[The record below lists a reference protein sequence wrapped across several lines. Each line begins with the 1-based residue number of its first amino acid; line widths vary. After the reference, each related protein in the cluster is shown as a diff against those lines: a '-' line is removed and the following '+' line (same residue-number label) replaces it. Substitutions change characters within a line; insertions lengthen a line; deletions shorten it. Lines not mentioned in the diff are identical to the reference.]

1 MMSPIQTY
9 ICDRVEGRGV
19 LQRAACALVV
29 LMIASFGFR
38 AQAADDFVSTKPTQR
53 VEYWQKREADI
64 AVQLRDTEAL
74 SKVKLVFLGDSIT
87 DFWQLGD
94 NPWVTG
100 QRFGKQ
106 SWDESFAGVPAE
118 NRALNLG
125 ISGDRTEH
133 VLYRILPASAGG
145 LGQLDPPELNPD
157 VILVLIGVNNT
168 WAEETPVVDSVVAG
182 IVQVLAAVHARKPD
196 ARIVLQSLIPTNDAA
211 KNRDVLLPVNRRIA
225 ELARSPQ
232 FSGFVSYLDL
242 YPLFVDAA
250 GQQNGGYFVTDGVHP
265 NQAGYRVWR
274 DRLVPYLRELRARR
288 SRNDG

>member
-9 ICDRVEGRGV
+9 TSDRVKGRGV
-19 LQRAACALVV
+19 IRRAACALAV
-29 LMIASFGFR
+29 LTIATFGFR
-38 AQAADDFVSTKPTQR
+38 VQAADDFASTKPTQR

-100 QRFGKQ
+100 QLFGKQ
-106 SWDESFAGVPAE
+106 SWDESFTGAAAE
-118 NRALNLG
+118 NLALNLG

-145 LGQLDPPELNPD
+145 LGQLDAPELQPD
-157 VILVLIGVNNT
+157 VIFVLIGVNNT

-182 IVQVLAAVHARKPD
+182 IVQVVNAVHARKPD
-196 ARIVLQSLIPTNDAA
+196 ARIVLQSLIPTNDPV
-211 KNRDVLLPVNRRIA
+211 KNRDALLPINRRIA
-225 ELARSPQ
+225 DLAASPQ

-242 YPLFVDAA
+242 YPLFTDAA
-250 GQQNGGYFVTDGVHP
+250 GQQISGYFVSDGVHP
-265 NQAGYRVWR
+265 NQSGYRVWR
-274 DRLVPYLRELRARR
+274 DLLVPYLRELRARQP
-288 SRNDG
+288 

>member
-1 MMSPIQTY
+1 MMSSTHS
-9 ICDRVEGRGV
+9 CTSCRVEARGV
-19 LQRAACALVV
+19 LQRAACVLV
-29 LMIASFGFR
+29 MFMTATFGLR
-38 AQAADDFVSTKPTQR
+38 AQAADDFASTKPTQR

-64 AVQLRDTEAL
+64 AVQLRDTESL

-100 QRFGKQ
+100 QLFGKQ
-106 SWDESFAGVPAE
+106 SWDESFTGAPAE
-118 NRALNLG
+118 NLALNLG

-145 LGQLDPPELNPD
+145 LGQLDAPDLQPD

-182 IVQVLAAVHARKPD
+182 IVQVLAAVHARKPE
-196 ARIVLQSLIPTNDAA
+196 ARIVLQSLIPTNDPA

-225 ELARSPQ
+225 DLAESPQ
-232 FSGFVSYLDL
+232 FSAFVSYLDV
-242 YPLFVDAA
+242 YPLFSDAA
-250 GQQNGGYFVTDGVHP
+250 GQQISGYFASDGIHP
-265 NQAGYRVWR
+265 NQSGYRIWR

-288 SRNDG
+288 P

>member
-1 MMSPIQTY
+1 MMSLIQTY
-9 ICDRVEGRGV
+9 ACDRVKAWGAVR
-19 LQRAACALVV
+19 RAACSLIV
-29 LMIASFGFR
+29 LMIATFGFGV
-38 AQAADDFVSTKPTQR
+38 QAADDFASTKPTQR

-64 AVQLRDTEAL
+64 AVQLRDAEAL

-100 QRFGKQ
+100 QLFGKQ
-106 SWDESFAGVPAE
+106 SWDESFAGEPAE

-145 LGQLDPPELNPD
+145 LGQLDPPELKPD

-182 IVQVLAAVHARKPD
+182 IVQVLTAVHARKPD

-250 GQQNGGYFVTDGVHP
+250 GQQNGAYFVTDGVHP
-265 NQAGYRVWR
+265 NRAGYRVWR
-274 DRLVPYLRELRARR
+274 DRLVPYLRELRAPRR
-288 SRNDG
+288 

>member
-1 MMSPIQTY
+1 MMSSIHMCT
-9 ICDRVEGRGV
+9 DFRARVGGAV
-19 LQRAACALVV
+19 QRAACVLVM
-29 LMIASFGFR
+29 LMTVTFGFR
-38 AQAADDFVSTKPTQR
+38 AQAADGFASMKPTQR

-100 QRFGKQ
+100 QLFGKQ
-106 SWDESFAGVPAE
+106 SWDESFTGAPVE
-118 NRALNLG
+118 NLALNLG

-145 LGQLDPPELNPD
+145 LGQLDAPELQPD

-196 ARIVLQSLIPTNDAA
+196 ARIVLQSLIPTNDPA
-211 KNRDVLLPVNRRIA
+211 KNRDVLLPVNRQIA
-225 ELARSPQ
+225 DLASGSK

-250 GQQNGGYFVTDGVHP
+250 GQQIGGYFVNDGVHP
-265 NQAGYRVWR
+265 SQAGYRIWR
-274 DRLVPYLRELRARR
+274 DRLVVYLRELRTRR
-288 SRNDG
+288 P

>member
-9 ICDRVEGRGV
+9 TSDRVKGRGV
-19 LQRAACALVV
+19 IRLAACALAV
-29 LMIASFGFR
+29 LTIATFGFR
-38 AQAADDFVSTKPTQR
+38 VQAADDFASTKPTQR

-100 QRFGKQ
+100 QLFGKQ
-106 SWDESFAGVPAE
+106 SWDESFTGASAE
-118 NRALNLG
+118 NLALNLG

-145 LGQLDPPELNPD
+145 LGQLDAPELQPD
-157 VILVLIGVNNT
+157 VIFVLIGVNNT
-168 WAEETPVVDSVVAG
+168 WAAETPVVDSVVAG
-182 IVQVLAAVHARKPD
+182 IVQVVNAVHARKPD
-196 ARIVLQSLIPTNDAA
+196 ARIVLQSLIPTNDPV
-211 KNRDVLLPVNRRIA
+211 KNRDALLPINRRI
-225 ELARSPQ
+225 EDLAASPQ

-242 YPLFVDAA
+242 YPLFANAA
-250 GQQNGGYFVTDGVHP
+250 GQQISGYFVSDGVHP
-265 NQAGYRVWR
+265 NQSGYRVWR
-274 DRLVPYLRELRARR
+274 DRLVPYLRELRARQP
-288 SRNDG
+288 

>member
-1 MMSPIQTY
+1 MMSPIQMY
-9 ICDRVEGRGV
+9 ACGRVAVRSAIR
-19 LQRAACALVV
+19 RAACAFVV
-29 LMIASFGFR
+29 LMIATLAFR
-38 AQAADDFVSTKPTQR
+38 TQAADDFASTKPTQR

-94 NPWVTG
+94 NPWVAG
-100 QRFGKQ
+100 QLFGKQ
-106 SWDESFAGVPAE
+106 SWDESFAGEPAE

-145 LGQLDPPELNPD
+145 LGQLDPPELKPD

-182 IVQVLAAVHARKPD
+182 IVQVLTAVHARKPD

-211 KNRDVLLPVNRRIA
+211 KNRDVLLPVNRQIA
-225 ELARSPQ
+225 ELAGSPQ

-274 DRLVPYLRELRARR
+274 DRLVPYLRELRAPRR
-288 SRNDG
+288 

>member
-9 ICDRVEGRGV
+9 TSDRVEGRGAIR
-19 LQRAACALVV
+19 RAAWALVV
-29 LMIASFGFR
+29 LTIAAFGFR
-38 AQAADDFVSTKPTQR
+38 VQAADDFASTKPTQR

-64 AVQLRDTEAL
+64 ALQLRDTEAL
-74 SKVKLVFLGDSIT
+74 PKVKLVFLGDSIT

-100 QRFGKQ
+100 QLFGKQ
-106 SWDESFAGVPAE
+106 SWDESFTGAPAE
-118 NRALNLG
+118 NLALNLG

-145 LGQLDPPELNPD
+145 LGQLDAPELQPD
-157 VILVLIGVNNT
+157 VIILLIGVNNT

-182 IVQVLAAVHARKPD
+182 IVQVVNAVHARKPD
-196 ARIVLQSLIPTNDAA
+196 ARIVLQSLIPTNDPV
-211 KNRDVLLPVNRRIA
+211 KNRDALLPINRR
-225 ELARSPQ
+225 LADLAVSPQ

-250 GQQNGGYFVTDGVHP
+250 GRQISGHFVNDGVHP
-265 NQAGYRVWR
+265 NQSGYRVWR
-274 DRLVPYLRELRARR
+274 DRLVPYLGELRARQP
-288 SRNDG
+288 

>member
-1 MMSPIQTY
+1 MMSSIQ
-9 ICDRVEGRGV
+9 IRAGCRVEVRGA
-19 LQRAACALVV
+19 LQRAACALVM
-29 LMIASFGFR
+29 LMTATFVFR
-38 AQAADDFVSTKPTQR
+38 AQAADDFASTKPTQR

-87 DFWQLGD
+87 DFWQLDD

-100 QRFGKQ
+100 QLFGKQ
-106 SWDESFAGVPAE
+106 SWDESFTGMPAE
-118 NRALNLG
+118 NFALNLG

-145 LGQLDPPELNPD
+145 LGQLDAPELKPD

-182 IVQVLAAVHARKPD
+182 IVQVVSAVHARKPES
-196 ARIVLQSLIPTNDAA
+196 RIVLQSLIPTNDPV
-211 KNRDVLLPVNRRIA
+211 KNRDALLPINRRIA
-225 ELARSPQ
+225 DLAASQQ

-242 YPLFVDAA
+242 YPLFADAA
-250 GQQNGGYFVTDGVHP
+250 GQQISGYFVNDGVHP
-265 NQAGYRVWR
+265 NQTGYRIWR
-274 DRLVPYLRELRARR
+274 DRLVSYLHELRTHRH
-288 SRNDG
+288 SRP

>member
-1 MMSPIQTY
+1 MMSSIHTY
-9 ICDRVEGRGV
+9 ANSRAGVRGAV
-19 LQRAACALVV
+19 LRSACVLVMSITV
-29 LMIASFGFR
+29 AFGFP
-38 AQAADDFVSTKPTQR
+38 AQAVDDFASTKPTQR

-100 QRFGKQ
+100 QLFGKQ

-145 LGQLDPPELNPD
+145 LGQLDPPELKPD

-225 ELARSPQ
+225 DLAASPQ

-274 DRLVPYLRELRARR
+274 DRLVPYLRELRA
-288 SRNDG
+288 SRP

>member
-1 MMSPIQTY
+1 MSLIQMY
-9 ICDRVEGRGV
+9 ACGRVAVRGTIR
-19 LQRAACALVV
+19 RAACALVV
-29 LMIASFGFR
+29 LMIATFGLR
-38 AQAADDFVSTKPTQR
+38 AQAADDFASTKPTQR

-64 AVQLRDTEAL
+64 AVQLRDTGAL

-100 QRFGKQ
+100 QLFGKQ
-106 SWDESFAGVPAE
+106 SWDESFAGEPAE

-145 LGQLDPPELNPD
+145 LGQLDPPELKPD
-157 VILVLIGVNNT
+157 VILMLIGVNNT

-182 IVQVLAAVHARKPD
+182 IVQVLTAVHARKPD

-225 ELARSPQ
+225 ELAGSAQ

-274 DRLVPYLRELRARR
+274 DRLVPYLRELRAPRR
-288 SRNDG
+288 

>member
-9 ICDRVEGRGV
+9 TSDRVKGRGV
-19 LQRAACALVV
+19 IRLAACALAV
-29 LMIASFGFR
+29 LTIATFGFR
-38 AQAADDFVSTKPTQR
+38 VQAADDFASTKPTQR
-53 VEYWQKREADI
+53 VGYWQKREADI

-100 QRFGKQ
+100 QLFGKQ
-106 SWDESFAGVPAE
+106 SWDESFTGASAE
-118 NRALNLG
+118 NLALNLG

-145 LGQLDPPELNPD
+145 LGQLDATELQPD
-157 VILVLIGVNNT
+157 VIVLLIGVNNT

-182 IVQVLAAVHARKPD
+182 IVQVVNAVHARKPD
-196 ARIVLQSLIPTNDAA
+196 ARIVLQSLIPTNDPV
-211 KNRDVLLPVNRRIA
+211 KNRDALLPINRRI
-225 ELARSPQ
+225 EDLAASPQ

-242 YPLFVDAA
+242 YPLFADAA
-250 GQQNGGYFVTDGVHP
+250 GQQISGYFVSDGVHP
-265 NQAGYRVWR
+265 NQSGYRVWR
-274 DRLVPYLRELRARR
+274 DRLVPYLRELRARQP
-288 SRNDG
+288 

>member
-1 MMSPIQTY
+1 MMSSIRMYTNP
-9 ICDRVEGRGV
+9 RVRVRDAV
-19 LQRAACALVV
+19 LRTACLLVM
-29 LMIASFGFR
+29 LTTATFGFQ
-38 AQAADDFVSTKPTQR
+38 AQAADDFASTKPTQR

-100 QRFGKQ
+100 QLFGKQ
-106 SWDESFAGVPAE
+106 SWDESFTGAPAE
-118 NRALNLG
+118 NLALNLG

-145 LGQLDPPELNPD
+145 LGQLDAPELQPD

-168 WAEETPVVDSVVAG
+168 WAEEAPVVDSVVAG
-182 IVQVLAAVHARKPD
+182 IVQVLTAVHARKPD
-196 ARIVLQSLIPTNDAA
+196 ARIVLQSLIPTNDPA
-211 KNRDVLLPVNRRIA
+211 KNRDALLPINRRIA
-225 ELARSPQ
+225 DLAASPQ
-232 FSGFVSYLDL
+232 FSAFLSYLDL
-242 YPLFVDAA
+242 YPLFADSA
-250 GQQNGGYFVTDGVHP
+250 GQQISGYFVNDGVHP
-265 NQAGYRVWR
+265 NQRGYRVWR

-288 SRNDG
+288 P

>member
-9 ICDRVEGRGV
+9 TSDRVKGRGV
-19 LQRAACALVV
+19 IRLAACALAV
-29 LMIASFGFR
+29 LTIATFGFR
-38 AQAADDFVSTKPTQR
+38 VQAADDFASTKPTQR

-100 QRFGKQ
+100 QLFGKQ
-106 SWDESFAGVPAE
+106 SWDESFTGASAE
-118 NRALNLG
+118 NLALNLG

-145 LGQLDPPELNPD
+145 LGQLDAPELQPD
-157 VILVLIGVNNT
+157 VIFVLIGVNNT
-168 WAEETPVVDSVVAG
+168 WAAETPVVDSVVAG
-182 IVQVLAAVHARKPD
+182 IVQVVNAVHARKPD
-196 ARIVLQSLIPTNDAA
+196 ARIVLQSLIPTNDPV
-211 KNRDVLLPVNRRIA
+211 KNRDALLPINRRI
-225 ELARSPQ
+225 EDLAASPQ

-242 YPLFVDAA
+242 YPLFADAA
-250 GQQNGGYFVTDGVHP
+250 GQQISGYFVSDGVHP
-265 NQAGYRVWR
+265 NQSGYRVWR
-274 DRLVPYLRELRARR
+274 DRLVPYLRELRARQP
-288 SRNDG
+288 

>member
-1 MMSPIQTY
+1 MMSSIRIRTG
-9 ICDRVEGRGV
+9 CRVEARGV
-19 LQRAACALVV
+19 LQRAACVLVM
-29 LMIASFGFR
+29 LMTATFGLR
-38 AQAADDFVSTKPTQR
+38 AQAAEDFASTKPTQR

-64 AVQLRDTEAL
+64 AVQLRDTGAL

-100 QRFGKQ
+100 QLFGKQ
-106 SWDESFAGVPAE
+106 SWDESFTGMPAE
-118 NRALNLG
+118 NLALNLG

-145 LGQLDPPELNPD
+145 LGQLDAPELQPD

-168 WAEETPVVDSVVAG
+168 WAEETPVVDSVMAG
-182 IVQVLAAVHARKPD
+182 IVQVVTAVHARKPD
-196 ARIVLQSLIPTNDAA
+196 ARIVLQSLIPTNDPV
-211 KNRDVLLPVNRRIA
+211 KNRDALLPINRRIA
-225 ELARSPQ
+225 HLAASPR
-232 FSGFVSYLDL
+232 FSAFVSHLDL

-250 GQQNGGYFVTDGVHP
+250 GRQIGDYFVSDGVHP

-274 DRLVPYLRELRARR
+274 DRLVPYLREIRA
-288 SRNDG
+288 SRP

>member
-1 MMSPIQTY
+1 MMSRIQIY
-9 ICDRVEGRGV
+9 RCGRAEVQGAIR
-19 LQRAACALVV
+19 RAACAFVV
-29 LMIASFGFR
+29 LMIVMSGFG
-38 AQAADDFVSTKPTQR
+38 AQAADDFASTKPTQR

-64 AVQLRDTEAL
+64 AVQLRDAEAL

-100 QRFGKQ
+100 QLFGKQ
-106 SWDESFAGVPAE
+106 SWDESFAGEPAE
-118 NRALNLG
+118 NRSLNLG

-145 LGQLDPPELNPD
+145 LGQLDPPELKPD

-182 IVQVLAAVHARKPD
+182 IVQVLTAVHARKPD

-225 ELARSPQ
+225 ELAGSAQ

-265 NQAGYRVWR
+265 NQAGYRAWR
-274 DRLVPYLRELRARR
+274 DRLVPYLREIRAPRR
-288 SRNDG
+288 

>member
-1 MMSPIQTY
+1 MMSSIQTY
-9 ICDRVEGRGV
+9 TSDRVKGRGAI
-19 LQRAACALVV
+19 RHAACALVV
-29 LMIASFGFR
+29 LTVATFGFR
-38 AQAADDFVSTKPTQR
+38 VQAADDFASTKPTQR

-64 AVQLRDTEAL
+64 AAQLRDTEAL

-87 DFWQLGD
+87 DFWQLGA

-100 QRFGKQ
+100 QLFGKQ
-106 SWDESFAGVPAE
+106 SWDESFTGEPAE
-118 NRALNLG
+118 NLALNLG

-133 VLYRILPASAGG
+133 VLYRILPVSAGG
-145 LGQLDPPELNPD
+145 LGQLDPPELQPEI
-157 VILVLIGVNNT
+157 ILVLIGVNNT

-182 IVQVLAAVHARKPD
+182 IVQVVTAVHARKPN
-196 ARIVLQSLIPTNDAA
+196 ARIVLQSLIPTNDPV
-211 KNRDVLLPVNRRIA
+211 KNRDVLLPVNRQIA
-225 ELARSPQ
+225 ELTSRPE

-250 GQQNGGYFVTDGVHP
+250 GQQVGGDFVIDGVHP

-288 SRNDG
+288 P

>member
-1 MMSPIQTY
+1 MMSLIQTY
-9 ICDRVEGRGV
+9 TCDRVEVWGA
-19 LQRAACALVV
+19 LQRAACVLVAL
-29 LMIASFGFR
+29 LIATFGIQ
-38 AQAADDFVSTKPTQR
+38 AQAADGFASTKPTQR

-87 DFWQLGD
+87 DFWQLDD

-100 QRFGKQ
+100 QLFGKQ
-106 SWDESFAGVPAE
+106 SWDESFTGVPAE
-118 NRALNLG
+118 NLALNLG

-145 LGQLDPPELNPD
+145 LGQLDAPELRPD

-182 IVQVLAAVHARKPD
+182 IVQVLAAAHARKPD
-196 ARIVLQSLIPTNDAA
+196 AHIVLQSLIPTSDAV

-225 ELARSPQ
+225 DLAASPQ
-232 FSGFVSYLDL
+232 FSAFVSYLDL
-242 YPLFVDAA
+242 YPLFADAA
-250 GQQNGGYFVTDGVHP
+250 GQQVSGYFVNDGVHP
-265 NQAGYRVWR
+265 NQTGYRIWR
-274 DRLVPYLRELRARR
+274 DRLVPYLLELRARR
-288 SRNDG
+288 P

>member
-9 ICDRVEGRGV
+9 TSDRVKGRGV
-19 LQRAACALVV
+19 IRRAACALAV
-29 LMIASFGFR
+29 LTIATFGFR
-38 AQAADDFVSTKPTQR
+38 VQAADDFASTKPTQR

-100 QRFGKQ
+100 QLFGKQ
-106 SWDESFAGVPAE
+106 SWDESFTGAAAE
-118 NRALNLG
+118 NLALNLG

-145 LGQLDPPELNPD
+145 LGQLDAPELQPD
-157 VILVLIGVNNT
+157 VIFVLIGVNNT

-182 IVQVLAAVHARKPD
+182 IVQVVNAVHARKPD
-196 ARIVLQSLIPTNDAA
+196 ARIVLQSLIPTNDPV
-211 KNRDVLLPVNRRIA
+211 KNRDALLPINRRIA
-225 ELARSPQ
+225 DLAASPQ

-242 YPLFVDAA
+242 YPLFTDAA
-250 GQQNGGYFVTDGVHP
+250 GQQISGYFVSDGVHP
-265 NQAGYRVWR
+265 NQSGYRVWR
-274 DRLVPYLRELRARR
+274 DLLVPYLRELRTRQP
-288 SRNDG
+288 